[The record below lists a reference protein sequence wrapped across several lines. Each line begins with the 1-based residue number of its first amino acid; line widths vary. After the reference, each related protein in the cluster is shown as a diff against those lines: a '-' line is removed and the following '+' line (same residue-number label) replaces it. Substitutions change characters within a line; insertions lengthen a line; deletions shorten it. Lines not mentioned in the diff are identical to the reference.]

1 MNARVLLVVGLLA
14 AFDGVAR
21 AEDAGF
27 FEKGTWTATAY
38 GSYVKSFTGEEA
50 KMGSGQIGGGYYL
63 LDNFSINAEL
73 GGFYNSQW
81 GPDAR
86 ITEGDLLLR
95 HHLFHSGRFSLF
107 IDGVAGISYADHR
120 TPAIGTYYNYILEF
134 GVGSTF
140 QLYENV
146 HLIGGVRYFHL
157 SNAYLEGP
165 DRNPSINAT
174 QGYVG
179 LLFKF

>member
-1 MNARVLLVVGLLA
+1 MLRRLFLVGGFVLALSGI
-14 AFDGVAR
+14 AR
-21 AEDAGF
+21 AEDPGF
-27 FEKGTWTATAY
+27 FTRGTWVATTT

-50 KMGSGQIGGGYYL
+50 KMGSGQIGFGYYL
-63 LDNFSINAEL
+63 LDNFSLNAEV
-73 GGFYNSQW
+73 GGFYDSQAVQNSV
-81 GPDAR
+81 

-95 HHLFHSGRFSLF
+95 HHLWHSGRFSLF
-107 IDGVAGISYADHR
+107 IDGTAGISYANHR

-140 QLYENV
+140 QLCDNL

-165 DRNPSINAT
+165 DRNPSINGT
-174 QGYVG
+174 QGFIG
-179 LLFKF
+179 LMFKF